1 MSEFVLWVMGAETS
15 YPKMANS
22 ADLLVRRLRNQRL
35 LASRARTA
43 EEVVSWLGAV
53 QAQDFSGAKWA
64 IGQRT
69 PGLTDAGVEQ
79 AFNDGHILRT
89 HALRPTWHFVA
100 PADIRWVLEL
110 TAPRLHR
117 INALCYRRNGL
128 DGPTLGRAHAALERA
143 LAGGQALTRTEL
155 GAALG
160 RAGVRAAGERLA
172 YVMMHAELE
181 RLVCS
186 GPRRGKQFTY
196 MLFDE
201 RVPAAPRLGRDDAL
215 AALADRYFM
224 SHGPATVRD
233 FSWWSGLTT
242 RDAAAGLDAVKQRFA
257 NVTLDGR
264 TYWFVA
270 SRSRAVAASPRAY
283 LFPNY
288 DEFLIAYRDR
298 ELVRRWPTAAGAPPR
313 EAFVHHVVVDGRLRG
328 SWQRTAANGGVRID
342 VHLYTPLA
350 RAETAALETA
360 ASRCGRFMSLAASLA
375 VRSGRAPQRT
385 QARASLLE

>member
-1 MSEFVLWVMGAETS
+1 
-15 YPKMANS
+15 MAIS
-22 ADLLVRRLRNQRL
+22 ADLLARRLRNQRL
-35 LASRARTA
+35 LASRVRTA

-69 PGLTDAGVEQ
+69 AGLTDAGVEQ
-79 AFNDGHILRT
+79 AFNDGRILRT

-128 DGPTLGRAHAALERA
+128 DGRTLGRAQAALDRA
-143 LAGGQALTRTEL
+143 LTGGRALTRAEL
-155 GAALG
+155 AAALG
-160 RAGVRAAGERLA
+160 RAGVPAAGERMA

-186 GPRRGKQFTY
+186 GPRRGRQFTY

-201 RVPAAPRLGRDDAL
+201 RVPAAPRLDRDAAL
-215 AALADRYFM
+215 AALAGRYFT
-224 SHGPATVRD
+224 SHGPATLRD

-242 RDAAAGLDAVKQRFA
+242 RDAAAGLDAVKRRLV

-264 TYWFVA
+264 TYWFVP
-270 SRSRAVAASPRAY
+270 SRSRSTAPSPCVY

-288 DEFLIAYRDR
+288 DEFLVAYRDR
-298 ELVRRWPTAAGAPPR
+298 ELVRRWPPAGSPSPR
-313 EAFVHHVVVDGRLRG
+313 DAFVHHLVVDGRIRG

-342 VHLYTPLA
+342 VHSYTPLTH
-350 RAETAALETA
+350 RERTTVGEA
-360 ASRCGRFMSLAASLA
+360 ASRCGRFMNLAASLTL
-375 VRSGRAPQRT
+375 RSGRAAQRT
-385 QARASLLE
+385 QASASLLE